1 MQRYPRK
8 VLQVLAAAALLSV
21 PFGAQALHDGDP
33 SSQNMHPLG
42 HDEVPASLLT
52 GAGGGNIHTDIAF
65 WGRHAF
71 QGSWLGFDIYDISA
85 PGIPKLV
92 SSTVCQGSQGDVV
105 VWDDILVRSW
115 NSPASGTQLCD
126 EDLVPA
132 GFEGLHIFDISD
144 LDAPE
149 LVASV
154 DLSAAA
160 VGGCGSHTATGVPD
174 LANDRLLVYNS
185 GSGCDG
191 IDIVEVPLDNPW
203 DAAFLRHEP
212 AGRNCH
218 DTGVILGDAM
228 LAACAGGDG
237 FTVWMLDGPGTLED
251 PSLFYSQAVPDVS
264 IGHSAAFT
272 WDGEVLVFGHE
283 PGGGV
288 QANCQAGN
296 PDSDKSF
303 FFFEALTGNLLGGWT
318 LPRAQSDIENC
329 TLHNLN
335 TVPLRSGNDVLVHG
349 SYQSGTSAVDFTDPT
364 DPVEIGFSDP
374 PPIPPPGGPFCSGL
388 GCEIGGVW
396 STYWYNNFMYET
408 NITEG
413 LNIYRLSDE
422 VTAGA
427 MRLDHLNPQTQEFT
441 IVPRGRN

>member
-1 MQRYPRK
+1 MIRTKHGLLRS
-8 VLQVLAAAALLSV
+8 LLAAALL
-21 PFGAQALHDGDP
+21 ALPAAALAGHRDDD
-33 SSQNMHPLG
+33 STSNVHPLG

-71 QGSWLGFDIYDISA
+71 QGSWLGFDIYNISA
-85 PGIPKLV
+85 PGNPKLV
-92 SSTVCQGSQGDVV
+92 SSTVCEGNQGDVV

-115 NSPASGTQLCD
+115 NSPASGTTSCD
-126 EDLVPA
+126 DESVPA
-132 GFEGLHIFDISD
+132 GFEGLHVFDISD
-144 LDAPE
+144 LDDPV
-149 LVASV
+149 LVGSV

-174 LANDRLLVYNS
+174 LANGRLLIYSS

-191 IDIVEVPLDNPW
+191 IDIVEVPLDTPS
-203 DAAFLRHEP
+203 AAAWLRHEP

-218 DTGVILGDAM
+218 DTGVILGAAM

-237 FTVWMLDGPGTLED
+237 FTVWTLEGPGTLENPD
-251 PSLFYSQAVPDVS
+251 LLYSQAVPDVS

-288 QANCQAGN
+288 QANCQAAN

-303 FFFEALTGNLLGGWT
+303 FFFDAATGLDLGSWT
-318 LPRAQSDIENC
+318 LPRDQSDIENC
-329 TLHNLN
+329 TLHNVN
-335 TVPLRSGNDVLVHG
+335 TVPLRSGNYVLVHG
-349 SYQSGTSAVDFTDPT
+349 SYQSGTSAVDFTDPAN
-364 DPVEIGFSDP
+364 PVEIGFSDP
-374 PPIPPPGGPFCSGL
+374 PPIPPPGGPFCGGL

-413 LNIYRLSDE
+413 LNIFRLSDE
-422 VTAGA
+422 ATAGA
-427 MRLDHLNPQTQEFT
+427 IRLDHLNPQTQERT
-441 IVPRGRN
+441 IDAR